1 MSHVST
7 LRHASKRVKNVNR
20 GCRNSN
26 KVILDSALQLI
37 VWFNNSKS
45 IFKQICMYMNL
56 FEDINTESLSFPL
69 PVFKSPKPFHIGST
83 TANNMKHDFLRK
95 NIK

>member
-1 MSHVST
+1 
-7 LRHASKRVKNVNR
+7 
-20 GCRNSN
+20 
-26 KVILDSALQLI
+26 
-37 VWFNNSKS
+37 
-45 IFKQICMYMNL
+45 MYMNL